1 MISKSDIK
9 HIAKNRLI
17 DSEILY
23 KAMRYDGSYYL
34 CGYVIEL
41 GLKYRIC
48 ETLSW
53 SDYPSTSNEFKKGL
67 NSFKTHDL
75 DVLLKLSGIEAIIK
89 SKVLPAWDIVKLWNT
104 EKRYQPIGEIKAV
117 DTKEML
123 NSSKIIL
130 GELL

>member
-1 MISKSDIK
+1 MLSKSDIK
-9 HIAKNRLI
+9 YIVKNRYL

-23 KAMRYDGSYYL
+23 KARRYDGSYYL
-34 CGYVIEL
+34 CGYVVEL

-48 ETLSW
+48 ETLGW
-53 SDYPSTSNEFKKGL
+53 PDYPSTSNEFKKGL

-75 DVLLKLSGIEAIIK
+75 DVLLKLSGIDAIIK
-89 SKVLPAWDIVKLWNT
+89 SKVLADWDIVRRWNT
-104 EKRYQPIGEIKAV
+104 EKRYQPIGDIKAIDV
-117 DTKEML
+117 KEML